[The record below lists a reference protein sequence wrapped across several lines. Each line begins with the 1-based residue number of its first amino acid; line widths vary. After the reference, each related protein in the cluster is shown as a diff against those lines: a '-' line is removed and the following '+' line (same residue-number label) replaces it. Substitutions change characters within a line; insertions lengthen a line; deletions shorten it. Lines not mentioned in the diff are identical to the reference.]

1 MGDCKG
7 GVVMSAEEVKAKY
20 IEMFGGFP
28 SFLLMDADDK
38 TIIEKLLPC
47 IETGKE
53 LEAEYPDADY

>member
-1 MGDCKG
+1 
-7 GVVMSAEEVKAKY
+7 MSAEEVKAKY

-47 IETGKE
+47 IETVKE
-53 LEAEYPDADY
+53 LEAEYSYADY